1 MRYSR
6 RTVRAVC
13 AFWIFATSF
22 AAAAAADTIEYV
34 VKKQDGTWTCFLK
47 SGPADE
53 GEDFTIRV
61 FPEGALLG
69 TQFDLS
75 ALGAGS
81 TKIPLTA
88 LPPDVMLAVTL
99 QPNALPANTTIQN
112 VEVAGT
118 VQEPQATASS
128 PVNCLKAPPLT
139 APLTAPQNGPEETAA
154 LEWWNTDD
162 GRKALK
168 QFEDERGDRFP
179 RRTVFLV
186 HLPTGAAASPF
197 PESVSEDDYLQV
209 LVIQRPNSV
218 PYLLKVATCQKRSS
232 FRVLGAADDFKDLI
246 KPQGEGIGFVL
257 LPAGRPFR
265 CGPEEVVYHP
275 ERPAPEKPGTTPPAD
290 THLRVRPVYQV
301 ATTFT
306 YGFDFAKQDSFSIQS
321 SKIAK
326 TTDYVGPGLRIG
338 FTWFPSGLDPEK
350 MRWWNRVFNPFAVF
364 DPKAPTENFIVGNSF
379 TWRGG
384 VSLAVG
390 AAIHKNTILQGVVV
404 GQEVDADVTVAPTA
418 KQWRDIN
425 PGLFVGVA
433 LDSTAYKALKDF
445 LK

>member
-6 RTVRAVC
+6 RTVCAVF
-13 AFWIFATSF
+13 AFWICVTSF

-34 VKKQDGTWTCFLK
+34 VKKQQGTWSCLLK
-47 SGPADE
+47 SGPTVD
-53 GEDFTIRV
+53 GGDFTIRV
-61 FPEGALLG
+61 FPEAAPPG
-69 TQFDLS
+69 TQFTLS
-75 ALGAGS
+75 ALGAGGNK
-81 TKIPLTA
+81 TPLTA
-88 LPPDVMLAVTL
+88 APPDVMLAVTL
-99 QPNALPANTTIQN
+99 QPNALPPNTTIQE

-118 VQEPQATASS
+118 VQEPQAAAPS
-128 PVNCLKAPPLT
+128 PVSCLKASPLV
-139 APLTAPQNGPEETAA
+139 AQQNDPAEATAA
-154 LEWWNTDD
+154 LVWWNSDQ
-162 GRKALK
+162 GRKALA
-168 QFEDERGDRFP
+168 QFEGERGHRFP
-179 RRTVFLV
+179 KLTVFLV
-186 HLPTGAAASPF
+186 HLPTGTAASPF
-197 PESVSEDDYLQV
+197 PESVSEDNYLQV
-209 LVIQRPNSV
+209 LVIQRPNSL
-218 PYLLKVATCQKRSS
+218 PYLLKVDTCKKPLS

-246 KPQGEGIGFVL
+246 KPQGEGVGFVL

-275 ERPAPEKPGTTPPAD
+275 EMANSTKPPAD

-306 YGFDFAKQDSFSIQS
+306 YGFDFAKQDNFSVQS

-338 FTWFPSGLDPEK
+338 FTWFPFGLDPEK
-350 MRWWNRVFNPFAVF
+350 MSWRSRLLNPFAVF

-384 VSLAVG
+384 LSLAVG

-404 GQEVDADVTVAPTA
+404 GQEVNADVTVAPTA

-433 LDSTAYKALKDF
+433 LDNTAYKALKDF